1 MLRSKIVLDLR
12 DIQSPERQHEVN
24 IDTEHKDSQIRPE
37 LGQDLG
43 HSEVEDGTGR
53 CDLSFDS
60 DSNNNQDESDIDLEG
75 KEREANQSR
84 MLSIPQKEKSRSS
97 SLSSKTGGNFCF
109 KQSLVSEGLL
119 SEKVVNADKRHSRI
133 KLSEPRSMRNRDNN
147 DGNSPAKSSKS
158 LKVIIKSDDVR
169 LAKDAWAKHK
179 RECLG

>member
-12 DIQSPERQHEVN
+12 DIQIPQRQHEVN

-43 HSEVEDGTGR
+43 HSEVEDGTRR

-60 DSNNNQDESDIDLEG
+60 DSNNNQDEPDIELAG
-75 KEREANQSR
+75 KEIEANHSR
-84 MLSIPQKEKSRSS
+84 MLSILHKEKSRSR
-97 SLSSKTGGNFCF
+97 SLSSKTDGNSRF
-109 KQSLVSEGLL
+109 KQKLVSEGLL
-119 SEKVVNADKRHSRI
+119 WERVENADKKQPRV
-133 KLSEPRSMRNRDNN
+133 KLSGPRSMRNRENN

-169 LAKDAWAKHK
+169 LA
-179 RECLG
+179 